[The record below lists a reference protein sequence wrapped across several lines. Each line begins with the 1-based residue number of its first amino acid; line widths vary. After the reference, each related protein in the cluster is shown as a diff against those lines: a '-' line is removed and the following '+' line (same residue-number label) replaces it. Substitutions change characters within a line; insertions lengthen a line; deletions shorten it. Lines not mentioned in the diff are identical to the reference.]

1 MARLTQAK
9 YYELKANL
17 YSLAN
22 ELIKEV
28 DIEKTKKVVDF
39 ISLIDK
45 LQKEEDK
52 NKSLCE
58 TCRFN
63 NEGVCGIDAE
73 PLENIDL
80 EGCIFYE
87 INQKTTKNR

>member
-1 MARLTQAK
+1 MLQNVERCAKIRTSNEGETLKAVSTSVKGGGFYGITQAK

-45 LQKEEDK
+45 LQKEDERKD
-52 NKSLCE
+52 N
-58 TCRFN
+58 F
-63 NEGVCGIDAE
+63 CGGGDSI
-73 PLENIDL
+73 
-80 EGCIFYE
+80 
-87 INQKTTKNR
+87 

>member
-45 LQKEEDK
+45 LQKEDERKD
-52 NKSLCE
+52 N
-58 TCRFN
+58 F
-63 NEGVCGIDAE
+63 CGGGDSI
-73 PLENIDL
+73 
-80 EGCIFYE
+80 
-87 INQKTTKNR
+87 

>member
-9 YYELKANL
+9 YYELKANM

-45 LQKEEDK
+45 LQKEDERKD
-52 NKSLCE
+52 N
-58 TCRFN
+58 F
-63 NEGVCGIDAE
+63 CGGGDSI
-73 PLENIDL
+73 
-80 EGCIFYE
+80 
-87 INQKTTKNR
+87 

>member
-45 LQKEEDK
+45 LQKEDERKD
-52 NKSLCE
+52 N
-58 TCRFN
+58 F
-63 NEGVCGIDAE
+63 CGGDSI
-73 PLENIDL
+73 
-80 EGCIFYE
+80 
-87 INQKTTKNR
+87 